1 MGREK
6 SQGLL
11 AGQVHGMSDV
21 YTLAAS
27 NLCDLAGTVDITGG
41 QWLAEHK
48 GGVDTGIGGQRE
60 NQVVPF
66 AGYILGPNAA
76 GENLWEWPALN
87 VDSCPNV
94 SESQQK
100 TVVYIAFLSDLWCSG
115 S

>member
-27 NLCDLAGTVDITGG
+27 NLCDLAGPVDITGG

-66 AGYILGPNAA
+66 AGCILGPNAVGEDLA
-76 GENLWEWPALN
+76 GMARP
-87 VDSCPNV
+87 
-94 SESQQK
+94 
-100 TVVYIAFLSDLWCSG
+100 
-115 S
+115 